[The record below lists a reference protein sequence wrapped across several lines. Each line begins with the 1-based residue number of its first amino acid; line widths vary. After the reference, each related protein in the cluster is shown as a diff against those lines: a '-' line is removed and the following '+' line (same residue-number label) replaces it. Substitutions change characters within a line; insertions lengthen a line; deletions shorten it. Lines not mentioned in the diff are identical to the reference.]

1 MLPYVG
7 FGPFSEKKYKKILDV
22 MKCMH
27 ILAALILVHK
37 TFLKLNTKQKLYEK
51 NYPIIDSCCRYTF
64 GN

>member
-1 MLPYVG
+1 MLKYVG
-7 FGPFSEKKYKKILDV
+7 FKPFSEKKYKKVLELI
-22 MKCMH
+22 KCMH

-37 TFLKLNTKQKLYEK
+37 LFFKTKHKTLYEK